1 MKNKCVLMRTSAV
14 PEQTRR
20 SALVNEVVR
29 RLRNCHEDVE
39 ESEVA
44 DVLSRFSQKMRN
56 SGYCADYRRQII
68 SAGIK
73 AHKEQKKREEAGG
86 RPMFRTRNFEKDKR
100 RRTKRE
106 SRFNWWK
113 KNPGKFGKPV
123 MMMKVPYTHGSKLLK
138 KYKRVAESHSMEIK
152 FVELSGY
159 SLQNMLEKANPFGDG
174 KCGRDDC
181 FPCRSGKGKCCQKR
195 GAAYEIVCCEE
206 ECREDNVKYCG
217 ESGRNGY
224 SRG

>member
-1 MKNKCVLMRTSAV
+1 
-14 PEQTRR
+14 
-20 SALVNEVVR
+20 
-29 RLRNCHEDVE
+29 
-39 ESEVA
+39 
-44 DVLSRFSQKMRN
+44 
-56 SGYCADYRRQII
+56 
-68 SAGIK
+68 
-73 AHKEQKKREEAGG
+73 
-86 RPMFRTRNFEKDKR
+86 MFRTRNFEKDKR
-100 RRTKRE
+100 KRAKKE

-224 SRG
+224 SRGLDHLAGYRRKAEGNPLWKHAVDKHGGRLDVDFRMEVVDTFGRDNTARMTDESLRISRHKGVKFNSKKEYRQPSLPRLQIQRGRNSQ

>member
-1 MKNKCVLMRTSAV
+1 MQVCELTVDYPSNHPNGRVPILDLEVWMERTEEGYQQVMWSFYEKPMKNKCVLMRTSAV

-29 RLRNCHEDVE
+29 RLRNCHEDVK

-56 SGYCADYRRQII
+56 SGYYADYRRQII

-100 RRTKRE
+100 RRTRRE
-106 SRFNWWK
+106 
-113 KNPGKFGKPV
+113 
-123 MMMKVPYTHGSKLLK
+123 
-138 KYKRVAESHSMEIK
+138 RVDSIGGRRIREN
-152 FVELSGY
+152 SGN
-159 SLQNMLEKANPFGDG
+159 L
-174 KCGRDDC
+174 
-181 FPCRSGKGKCCQKR
+181 
-195 GAAYEIVCCEE
+195 
-206 ECREDNVKYCG
+206 
-217 ESGRNGY
+217 
-224 SRG
+224 